1 VAEEHASSDEPMR
14 LLTSAFFE
22 LSDEFWRHLR
32 APKLINEFVV
42 INTFVTRSLDFGAC
56 NNVFIFVLLYLIW
69 KLSIAS
75 GANL

>member
-22 LSDEFWRHLR
+22 LSDEFWGHLR

-56 NNVFIFVLLYLIW
+56 NNVFTFFLLYLIW